1 MSRIDFMN
9 ELESLLSDIPIEEKE
24 EALQYY
30 NDYFEDAGANHEEE
44 IIKELV
50 SPQRVAA
57 IIKAELDA
65 NSADRE
71 NRGYFTEKGYQD
83 TVYREDKFEIVKPE
97 QKDNDK
103 KAGYTDNNS
112 GNTANT
118 GNAGSFGNSA
128 YSGNTVNT
136 GNTGNTGYNGNYGN
150 AAHSGAAGYTNNSGQ
165 QSYSNGYGTYQ
176 NNGQQ
181 ATQKKSTNVA
191 LIILIC
197 ILAIPVGLPIICSV
211 FGVLIGVIAAIAG
224 IIIGFGAAGIA
235 MIGVGIALFVSG
247 LIQITVPFIGLVLCG
262 IGLIV
267 LGLGMLFMLLCTLL
281 CKNVL
286 PAIVRGF
293 VNLCRLPFRNRSVM
307 A

>member
-1 MSRIDFMN
+1 MMSRIDFIN
-9 ELESLLSDIPIEEKE
+9 ELESLLSDIPIDEKE

-30 NDYFEDAGANHEEE
+30 NDYFEDAGADHEEE

-103 KAGYTDNNS
+103 KAGYTDNNT

-118 GNAGSFGNSA
+118 GNAGYQGNAGSFGNAA
-128 YSGNTVNT
+128 YS
-136 GNTGNTGYNGNYGN
+136 GNTGNTGYNSNSGN
-150 AAHSGAAGYTNNSGQ
+150 AAHSGAAGYTNNGGQ
-165 QSYSNGYGTYQ
+165 QSYSNSYGNYQ
-176 NNGQQ
+176 NSGPQ

-191 LIILIC
+191 LIVLIC
-197 ILAIPVGLPIICSV
+197 IFAIPIGLPIVCSI
-211 FGVLIGVIAAIAG
+211 FGVLIGVIAAIA
-224 IIIGFGAAGIA
+224 
-235 MIGVGIALFVSG
+235 
-247 LIQITVPFIGLVLCG
+247 
-262 IGLIV
+262 
-267 LGLGMLFMLLCTLL
+267 
-281 CKNVL
+281 
-286 PAIVRGF
+286 
-293 VNLCRLPFRNRSVM
+293 
-307 A
+307 